1 MDGDS
6 SISALGLALYAG
18 LFAASAGAA
27 PDPDQSG
34 TPAIQGAQLIA
45 LAEQHRPRALEL
57 FREFLSLPNDAHHP
71 DDITRLIAWMEPQF
85 RARGFATRQLATAGN
100 PTLYAERPAS
110 GAKRTV
116 LVYLQSDGQPVDPTA
131 WQQPDPFV
139 PVLKQESAAGWTII
153 PWSALDNGYDPDW
166 RVFARSAAD
175 SKGPMTQFLVALDLL
190 AAADAAPAFN
200 LKVIIDTEEELGSPY
215 LSALV
220 AAHRDLLAADM
231 LLIFD
236 GPPHASNRPTVSFGA
251 RGMMTLTL
259 TTYGPRVPQHS
270 GHYGNFIPNP
280 AWHLSHILAS
290 MKSMDGRVLIPGFY
304 SGVKIDDATASI
316 LQKVPD
322 DPEQILAD
330 IGVAAPDRVGNSLQE
345 ALQYPSLNIRGLG
358 SAWIGEQSRTI
369 IPDRAVGEL
378 DIRLVVESDPDAL
391 LALVRDHIAN
401 LGYTVLDHEPTGEE
415 RRQYPHLVQ
424 LNSELS
430 YRAFRSDFDAAPG
443 KLARAGMR
451 RLFGH
456 EPILIRTMGGSIPIA
471 PFVELLGIPAATV
484 PTVNIDN
491 NQHSP
496 NENLRL
502 GNFVEGVAIIAAVLS
517 ER

>member
-175 SKGPMTQFLVALDLL
+175 SKG
-190 AAADAAPAFN
+190 
-200 LKVIIDTEEELGSPY
+200 
-215 LSALV
+215 
-220 AAHRDLLAADM
+220 
-231 LLIFD
+231 
-236 GPPHASNRPTVSFGA
+236 
-251 RGMMTLTL
+251 
-259 TTYGPRVPQHS
+259 
-270 GHYGNFIPNP
+270 
-280 AWHLSHILAS
+280 
-290 MKSMDGRVLIPGFY
+290 
-304 SGVKIDDATASI
+304 
-316 LQKVPD
+316 
-322 DPEQILAD
+322 
-330 IGVAAPDRVGNSLQE
+330 
-345 ALQYPSLNIRGLG
+345 
-358 SAWIGEQSRTI
+358 
-369 IPDRAVGEL
+369 
-378 DIRLVVESDPDAL
+378 
-391 LALVRDHIAN
+391 
-401 LGYTVLDHEPTGEE
+401 
-415 RRQYPHLVQ
+415 
-424 LNSELS
+424 
-430 YRAFRSDFDAAPG
+430 
-443 KLARAGMR
+443 
-451 RLFGH
+451 
-456 EPILIRTMGGSIPIA
+456 
-471 PFVELLGIPAATV
+471 
-484 PTVNIDN
+484 
-491 NQHSP
+491 
-496 NENLRL
+496 
-502 GNFVEGVAIIAAVLS
+502 
-517 ER
+517 